1 MYSTLEL
8 GIAGTK
14 EWLAASQNIT
24 AFPDS
29 YGGSTCSS
37 GDIVQSR
44 KLGFLAGQFLIPED
58 FDRMGSVE
66 IGEMFDGEA

>member
-1 MYSTLEL
+1 MYSTFEL

-14 EWLAASQNIT
+14 EWLTASQNIT
-24 AFPDS
+24 VCLDS
-29 YGGSTCSS
+29 NVGSTCSS
-37 GDIVQSR
+37 SNVAQLR

-66 IGEMFDGEA
+66 ICEMFDGEA

>member
-14 EWLAASQNIT
+14 EWLAASKNMT
-24 AFPDS
+24 VFNDS
-29 YGGSTCSS
+29 YVGSTCSGS
-37 GDIVQSR
+37 DIAQTR
-44 KLGFLAGQFLIPED
+44 KLGFLAGQFSIPED